1 MGFEGLGGLQ
11 KAPGLGGSVL
21 GEGKNRKRKGA
32 ETRRGWGRMAFG
44 GVSGLQKALWLCVE
58 GERESSRQRGEG
70 EGEAVSEI
78 GDDEAGRGG

>member
-1 MGFEGLGGLQ
+1 
-11 KAPGLGGSVL
+11 
-21 GEGKNRKRKGA
+21 
-32 ETRRGWGRMAFG
+32 MAFG

-58 GERESSRQRGEG
+58 GERESWTQRGEG